1 MDFDEY
7 ETLAKSTATY
17 EGKQAEYQLMYLT
30 IGIAGE
36 TGEIA
41 EKVKKI
47 LRNDDGVISEEM
59 REALKHEVGDVL
71 WYLSQFSRLLGFSV
85 SEAAEANL
93 KKIADRRARNVIKS
107 TGDNR

>member
-1 MDFDEY
+1 
-7 ETLAKSTATY
+7 
-17 EGKQAEYQLMYLT
+17 MYLT
-30 IGIAGE
+30 IGVAGE

-71 WYLSQFSRLLGFSV
+71 WYLSQFSRLLGFSF